1 MVKGHTELYRVVQCR
16 TGIYGIVQG
25 RTELYGVAQSRKEFT
40 EWYCVVL
47 TYMVHCR
54 T

>member
-47 TYMVHCR
+47 KYTVHCR